1 VGVALPIKAAWL
13 ARPYAAGAFQIKQP
27 VAETDQLDGLRLDI
41 VDSDRGFL
49 ALKEQWDNLYSTQD
63 QNFPERS
70 FFWAWTA
77 WETIARPRGHRLHIV
92 VAYSEGQLVLVLPLV
107 AQRGWPV
114 RIGRWL
120 GPEFGECSDVLV
132 KTCDDSERWIAS
144 AWKLVASRFRL
155 LRISAIRTD
164 ARIWPHVERTRSRE
178 STLTVAPYIDLRQWL
193 DAQNYVSSRSSS
205 FRDHLKRSHGRLRRL
220 GEPRLINIDGKNR
233 ARETLDWIFAEKSR
247 RFAATSY
254 GAKILGTKKE
264 FCWRICL
271 EALETGRLSMSELW
285 VDDDLIA
292 AQWGIRSGKRL
303 HCQMLAWDETRKNFG
318 PGHLMIIDSIKW
330 AFEQKIEFA
339 ELGIGKDE
347 FKYKYTDT
355 GFEVATD
362 VVVAFGPFDR
372 VLLGA
377 VAMTRRLRRSQI
389 AAALPIQ
396 AYLASS

>member
-1 VGVALPIKAAWL
+1 M
-13 ARPYAAGAFQIKQP
+13 
-27 VAETDQLDGLRLDI
+27 T
-41 VDSDRGFL
+41 
-49 ALKEQWDNLYSTQD
+49 LKEQWDKLSSTQD
-63 QNFPERS
+63 QEFFERS
-70 FFWAWTA
+70 FFWACTA
-77 WETIARPRGHRLHIV
+77 WETIARPRGHKLHIIA
-92 VAYSEGQLVLVLPLV
+92 AYSEGQLVLVLPLV
-107 AQRGWPV
+107 VQREWPV

-120 GPEFGECSDVLV
+120 TPEFGECSDVLI
-132 KTCDDSERWIAS
+132 KTCDDSERWLAS

-155 LRISAIRTD
+155 LRISAIRAD
-164 ARIWPHVERTRSRE
+164 ARIWPHIERTRSQE
-178 STLTVAPYIDLRQWL
+178 STLTIAPYIDLRQWP
-193 DAQNYVSSRSSS
+193 DARDYVNSRSSS
-205 FRDHLKRSHGRLRRL
+205 FRDHLKRYSKRLCSL
-220 GEPRLINIDGKNR
+220 GEPRLINIDSKDR
-233 ARETLDWIFAEKSR
+233 ARATLDWIFAQKSR

-303 HCQMLAWDETRKNFG
+303 HCQMLAWDETRKNCG
-318 PGHLMIIDSIKW
+318 PGHLMIIDSMKW

-372 VLLGA
+372 VLLRA
-377 VAMTRRLRRSQI
+377 VAMTRRLRRSHT
-389 AAALPIQ
+389 AAAWPRRASPQPHQ
-396 AYLASS
+396 ARR